1 MDVTGV
7 TLCVRFSDY
16 MASHRFVQRDR
27 YTSSGPT
34 ARCPD
39 ALELPLTIPAESA
52 RPPRWSRSCATAYE
66 LASSSVRPSERARGV
81 GCWGPV
87 VRAQSWR
94 DSPAS
99 LAPRRNLRP
108 QVATRSKW
116 ARIEA
121 LVRNRAFATEYAGA
135 REQWRNG
142 LPAVFPPGSYYL
154 HRFASVP
161 VLET

>member
-1 MDVTGV
+1 MRDACSLRGERVLGELIEKTRTTLLPKDGSTGGPWV
-7 TLCVRFSDY
+7 SW
-16 MASHRFVQRDR
+16 ASR
-27 YTSSGPT
+27 YVSEF
-34 ARCPD
+34 R
-39 ALELPLTIPAESA
+39 TIWP
-52 RPPRWSRSCATAYE
+52 ATA
-66 LASSSVRPSERARGV
+66 LRNAT
-81 GCWGPV
+81 V

-99 LAPRRNLRP
+99 MAPRRGLRP

-121 LVRNRAFATEYAGA
+121 LLRNRTFATEYAGA

-142 LPAVFPPGSYYL
+142 LPTVFSPGTYWL